1 MWYVIEGYDGQD
13 VLARRQAAR
22 PEHLARLHAL
32 RDEGRLLLAGPCPAI
47 DAEDPGPAGF
57 SGSLVVARVRFAG
70 GRPRLGR
77 CRPLLRRRRVRA
89 GRRASVPQGAAVSGG
104 WSEADIPRLNP
115 ARVERIRAL
124 LTQALS
130 PLSLEVTDDSHKHA
144 GHAGARDGQGHF
156 GVDIVSAAFAG
167 KLPLAR
173 HRLVYAALGGMMQTD
188 IHALAIRARTP
199 DEAA

>member
-1 MWYVIEGYDGQD
+1 
-13 VLARRQAAR
+13 
-22 PEHLARLHAL
+22 
-32 RDEGRLLLAGPCPAI
+32 
-47 DAEDPGPAGF
+47 
-57 SGSLVVARVRFAG
+57 
-70 GRPRLGR
+70 
-77 CRPLLRRRRVRA
+77 
-89 GRRASVPQGAAVSGG
+89 VSEG

-115 ARVERIRAL
+115 ARVERIRDL

-130 PLSLEVTDDSHKHA
+130 PVSLDVSDDSHRHA
-144 GHAGARDGQGHF
+144 GHAGARGGQGHF